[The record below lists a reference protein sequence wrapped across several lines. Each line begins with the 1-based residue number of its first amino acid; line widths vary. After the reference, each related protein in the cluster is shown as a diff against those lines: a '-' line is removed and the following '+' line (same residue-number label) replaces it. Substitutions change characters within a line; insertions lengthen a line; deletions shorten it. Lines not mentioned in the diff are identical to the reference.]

1 MAVCPST
8 VLTAAI
14 HLQNKQVHGSPVDY
28 VAVVLSSFASWIGV
42 PGPGEAVVV
51 TAGILAAKGHLN
63 LGPVLFYAWIGATAG
78 GVAGWLIGRKA
89 GRPLITAPGP
99 LLEWRRRA
107 VALSERLYARFG
119 VLAVF
124 LAPSWGAGIARME
137 AAKFLLANLG
147 SAALWALLY
156 GVGSYLAG
164 RSLTDLFSDAGLV
177 ATAILVGAAVVGGST
192 LVFRRR
198 RKRS

>member
-28 VAVVLSSFASWIGV
+28 AAVVLSSFASWIGV

-51 TAGILAAKGHLN
+51 TAG
-63 LGPVLFYAWIGATAG
+63 
-78 GVAGWLIGRKA
+78 GVAGWLIGRAA

-99 LLEWRRRA
+99 LLRWRRRA
-107 VALSERLYARFG
+107 VALSERFYARFG

-124 LAPSWGAGIARME
+124 L
-137 AAKFLLANLG
+137 
-147 SAALWALLY
+147 
-156 GVGSYLAG
+156 
-164 RSLTDLFSDAGLV
+164 
-177 ATAILVGAAVVGGST
+177 
-192 LVFRRR
+192 
-198 RKRS
+198 